1 MNTAQSKQNG
11 MTLIELLVVVVI
23 VAVLASIAL
32 PSWTAQVQK
41 SRRADA
47 RVMLMMVQVE
57 QQKYR
62 SNYSTYASSMTAL
75 GLSSYESGD
84 YYNGAIASADATS
97 YTATATPTGSQS
109 GDSCGTFAV
118 NQMGTDTT
126 GSYADAD
133 CW

>member
-1 MNTAQSKQNG
+1 METTQSKQEG

-23 VAVLASIAL
+23 VAILASMAL

-47 RVMLMMVQVE
+47 RVMLLMVQVE

-62 SNYSTYASSMTAL
+62 SNYSTYASSMSAL
-75 GLSSYESGD
+75 GMSSYESGE
-84 YYNGAIASADATS
+84 YYNGAIASANATS

-118 NQMGTDTT
+118 NQMGTDTS
-126 GSYADAD
+126 GSYASAY

>member
-1 MNTAQSKQNG
+1 MNTTQSKQNG

-62 SNYSTYASSMTAL
+62 SNYSTYASSMSAL
-75 GLSSYESGD
+75 GMSSYESGD

-118 NQMGTDTT
+118 NQMGTDTS

>member
-1 MNTAQSKQNG
+1 MKTTQCKQNG

>member
-1 MNTAQSKQNG
+1 MNTTQSKQNG

>member
-1 MNTAQSKQNG
+1 MNTTQSKQNG

-118 NQMGTDTT
+118 NQMGADTS

>member
-1 MNTAQSKQNG
+1 MKTTQCKQNG

-23 VAVLASIAL
+23 VAILASIAL

>member
-1 MNTAQSKQNG
+1 MKTTQCKQNG

-118 NQMGTDTT
+118 NQMGTDTS